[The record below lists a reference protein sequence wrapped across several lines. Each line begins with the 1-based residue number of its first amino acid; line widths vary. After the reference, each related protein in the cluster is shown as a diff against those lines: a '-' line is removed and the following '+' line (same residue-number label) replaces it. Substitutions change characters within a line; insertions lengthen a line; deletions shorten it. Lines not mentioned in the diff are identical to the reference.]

1 MWRAGNVAR
10 WEPIAGDSLPM
21 TLPAAFL
28 ALALSAVPAT
38 AQIVLGQSASGPA
51 SQALSE
57 IDRKEKD
64 LVAAWEKS
72 PLVIR
77 KAVFVTEKAPLYG
90 AYSPRPSNVFKK
102 GEPVLAYLEP
112 VGYGWKPEGDAFILG
127 ITLDVVLKSKDG
139 KILGGQEKF
148 LNSQQTS
155 RHKLRELMLNVTLSL
170 GSTPGDYVVEFVAKD
185 LGGKSGSVSMPFTIA
200 E

>member
-1 MWRAGNVAR
+1 MK
-10 WEPIAGDSLPM
+10 
-21 TLPAAFL
+21 LPACCL
-28 ALALSAVPAT
+28 VLLLSAAPAS
-38 AQIVLGQSASGPA
+38 AQLILGQVPNQPAGQPA
-51 SQALSE
+51 SE
-57 IDRKEKD
+57 IEQREKD

-77 KAVFVTEKAPLYG
+77 KAVFVTEKAQLYG
-90 AYSPRPSNVFKK
+90 AYTPRPSNVFKK

-155 RHKLRELMLNVTLSL
+155 RHKLRELMLNVTLTL
-170 GSTPGDYVVEFVAKD
+170 GSTPPGDYIVEFVAKD
-185 LGGKSGSVSMPFTIA
+185 LTGKSGTVAMPFTIA

>member
-1 MWRAGNVAR
+1 MK
-10 WEPIAGDSLPM
+10 
-21 TLPAAFL
+21 LPAACL
-28 ALALSAVPAT
+28 ALLLASAAPASAQLILGRPAT
-38 AQIVLGQSASGPA
+38 
-51 SQALSE
+51 QATSE
-57 IDRKEKD
+57 IEQREKD

-90 AYSPRPSNVFKK
+90 AETPRPSNVFKT

-112 VGYGWKPEGDAFILG
+112 IGFGWKPEGDSFVLG
-127 ITLDVVLKSKDG
+127 ITLDVLLKEKGG

-148 LNSQQTS
+148 LNFRQVS
-155 RHKLRELMLNVTLSL
+155 RHKLRELMLNVTLTL
-170 GSTPGDYVVEFVAKD
+170 GSTPPGDFIVEFVAKD
-185 LGGKSGSVSMPFTIA
+185 LTGKSGSVSMPFTVT